1 MIVPMTTRIVGD
13 GGSRSVDELPAP
25 TAPTA
30 PTGPTAPTPPTA
42 PTAPAFGATPES
54 NEQWRRPERSI
65 RRRSE
70 DQWQDHT
77 KRIDDEILL
86 EAKLWKGGREAIN
99 GNQSSLKRSC
109 GREGERQSTP
119 INANQR
125 QSTAVNCN
133 QLPST
138 VINGN
143 HLKRVQHELERLH
156 DLFAPRR
163 VLKQHEQ
170 SNQVRR
176 QRVLL
181 VRDHLTHCRHIREA
195 IREAIREGN

>member
-13 GGSRSVDELPAP
+13 GCSRSVDELPAP

-65 RRRSE
+65 RRRSK

-86 EAKLWKGGREAIN
+86 EAKLWKGG
-99 GNQSSLKRSC
+99 
-109 GREGERQSTP
+109 
-119 INANQR
+119 
-125 QSTAVNCN
+125 
-133 QLPST
+133 
-138 VINGN
+138 
-143 HLKRVQHELERLH
+143 
-156 DLFAPRR
+156 
-163 VLKQHEQ
+163 
-170 SNQVRR
+170 
-176 QRVLL
+176 
-181 VRDHLTHCRHIREA
+181 
-195 IREAIREGN
+195 

>member
-13 GGSRSVDELPAP
+13 GCSRSVDERPAP

-30 PTGPTAPTPPTA
+30 PTGPTAPTA
-42 PTAPAFGATPES
+42 PTAPAFGATSES

-125 QSTAVNCN
+125 QSTAINGSQLQSIAINCN
-133 QLPST
+133 QWYLPEES
-138 VINGN
+138 
-143 HLKRVQHELERLH
+143 
-156 DLFAPRR
+156 A
-163 VLKQHEQ
+163 
-170 SNQVRR
+170 
-176 QRVLL
+176 
-181 VRDHLTHCRHIREA
+181 A
-195 IREAIREGN
+195 

>member
-13 GGSRSVDELPAP
+13 GGSRSVDDLAAP

-30 PTGPTAPTPPTA
+30 PTGPTAPTPPTP
-42 PTAPAFGATPES
+42 PTAPAFGATSES

-99 GNQSSLKRSC
+99 ADQ
-109 GREGERQSTP
+109 RQSTP

-125 QSTAVNCN
+125 LSTAVNCN

-138 VINGN
+138 VINCTY
-143 HLKRVQHELERLH
+143 LKRVQHELERLH

-170 SNQVRR
+170 PNQVCR

-195 IREAIREGN
+195 IREAIRGGN